1 MRRRCPTW
9 GLVFAYTWM
18 IALWFGDYARIV
30 YSSQD
35 IAASLPQ
42 APALLGGMLTWSLC
56 ILPLM
61 GKRKKGGFALAT
73 LVLATISA
81 VWLLIQLVMQPLVT
95 WETAVLYGMWIARGF
110 VPPLLALWAH
120 RFEKP
125 LVSAEQTETTA

>member
-1 MRRRCPTW
+1 M
-9 GLVFAYTWM
+9 
-18 IALWFGDYARIV
+18 WFGDYARIV

-120 RFEKP
+120 RFERP